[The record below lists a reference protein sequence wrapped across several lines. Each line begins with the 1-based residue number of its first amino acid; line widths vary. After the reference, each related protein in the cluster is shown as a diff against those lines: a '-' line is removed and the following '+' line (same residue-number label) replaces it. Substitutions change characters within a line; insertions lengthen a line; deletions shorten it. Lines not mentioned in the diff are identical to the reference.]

1 MNVRQLEGLAEALE
15 RAIEQLQDDSAKID
29 TALALVR
36 AHADRVTA
44 LEARVLELEMARKG
58 HDLAWG
64 ALIW

>member
-44 LEARVLELEMARKG
+44 LYGEIA
-58 HDLAWG
+58 G
-64 ALIW
+64 AHAIAA